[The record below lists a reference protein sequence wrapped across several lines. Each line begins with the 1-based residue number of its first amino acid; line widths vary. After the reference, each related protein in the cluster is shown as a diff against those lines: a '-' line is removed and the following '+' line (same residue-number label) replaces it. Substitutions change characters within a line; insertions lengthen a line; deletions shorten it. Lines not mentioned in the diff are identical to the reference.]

1 MAQKIPLLR
10 AAVIVYRSKPS
21 SARWIAKKKQRW
33 APLLARSGHNA
44 LGKSNNCYAP
54 TVLRDQN
61 SPSCLLDFVLLD
73 AFGWRLREPCWW
85 PTRAVSRLFTWRW

>member
-21 SARWIAKKKQRW
+21 SARWIAKKKSRGGHLCLPAQ
-33 APLLARSGHNA
+33 GHNA
-44 LGKSNNCYAP
+44 LGKSNHSYAP

-73 AFGWRLREPCWW
+73 ALRWRLREPC
-85 PTRAVSRLFTWRW
+85 